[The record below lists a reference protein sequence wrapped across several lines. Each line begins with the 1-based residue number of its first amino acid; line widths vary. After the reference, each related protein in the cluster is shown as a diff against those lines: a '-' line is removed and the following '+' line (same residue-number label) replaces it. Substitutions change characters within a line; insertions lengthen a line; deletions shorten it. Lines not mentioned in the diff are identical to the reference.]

1 MRGIDC
7 LSFCLADLRKYG
19 IPVPGECFAD
29 LCRGL
34 PADAPLHPL
43 YIGLVYFM
51 QLRNA
56 PDLCPA
62 NRIKRPHGQVQI

>member
-19 IPVPGECFAD
+19 VPVLCERFAD
-29 LCRGL
+29 LCRGF
-34 PADAPLHPL
+34 PADVPLHPL

-51 QLRNA
+51 QLRNGF
-56 PDLCPA
+56 DVRPA
-62 NRIKRPHGQVQI
+62 NRIERPHGQVQI